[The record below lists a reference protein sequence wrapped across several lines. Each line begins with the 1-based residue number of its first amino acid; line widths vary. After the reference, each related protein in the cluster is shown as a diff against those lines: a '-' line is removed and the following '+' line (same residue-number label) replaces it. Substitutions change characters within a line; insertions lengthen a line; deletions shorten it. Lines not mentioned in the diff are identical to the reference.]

1 MLEDILA
8 ATRRRVAEAR
18 HWLPLADLEE
28 LATSGSSPVDMAAC
42 LAQPGVQLIAE
53 IKRRS
58 PSRGD
63 LKLDLD
69 PASLA
74 ADYARGGAAALS
86 VLTEPRYFAGSSEDL
101 LAARMGLETAGR
113 SLPILRKDFFVDPY
127 QVVEARAWAADAVL
141 LIVAA
146 LSGTSLRLLYRE
158 ARRWGMHAL
167 VEVHDEAELER
178 ALALEPRIVGINSRD
193 LRTMTVDLTVVD
205 RLRPRIP
212 PGTLV
217 VAESGIH
224 STADVQRLRSL
235 GVDAMLVGEELVRSG
250 SPEERARQL
259 VEAGR

>member
-8 ATRRRVAEAR
+8 ATRHRVAEAR
-18 HWLPLADLEE
+18 RWLPLADLEQ
-28 LATSGSSPVDMAAC
+28 LAASGPPPIDLTVC

-74 ADYARGGAAALS
+74 ADYAHGGAAALS
-86 VLTEPRYFAGSSEDL
+86 VLTEPRYFAGSLEDL
-101 LAARMGLETAGR
+101 LAARAGLETAGR

-127 QVVEARAWAADAVL
+127 QVAEARAWAADAVL

-146 LSGTSLRLLYRE
+146 LSDASLRLLYGE
-158 ARRWGMHAL
+158 AQRWGLHAL

-178 ALALEPRIVGINSRD
+178 ALALKPRIVGINSRD
-193 LRTMTVDLTVVD
+193 LRTMTVDLAVVE

-212 PGTLV
+212 ADTLV
-217 VAESGIH
+217 VAESGIR
-224 STADVQRLRSL
+224 STADVQQLRSL

-250 SPEERARQL
+250 RPQERAREL